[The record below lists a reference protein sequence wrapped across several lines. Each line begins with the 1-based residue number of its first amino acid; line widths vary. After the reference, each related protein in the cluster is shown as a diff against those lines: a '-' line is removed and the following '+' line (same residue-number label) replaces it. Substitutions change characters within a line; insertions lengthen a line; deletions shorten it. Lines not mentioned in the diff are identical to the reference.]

1 MRASVMDKALDMQF
15 EDYDP
20 SYVIQAVNFLQP
32 LGKEKALEQI
42 ESCIKSRPGHGDN
55 LGLFWILRV
64 LFDMPNG
71 MDFLPVRL
79 GSPSIPPPPD
89 PGKIPRFP
97 IMMIREIP
105 LLIVSGYF
113 LGGLP
118 ETVDVHV
125 AYFRTHGI
133 IRHKPLLPP
142 QTMSGLENEFLE
154 KWRDAYED
162 RYLPEVLETIRVQ
175 FERLEGA
182 MR

>member
-1 MRASVMDKALDMQF
+1 MGTSVMDKALDMQF
-15 EDYDP
+15 EDYNP

-42 ESCIKSRPGHGDN
+42 ESCIKSHQGCGDN
-55 LGLFWILRV
+55 SGLFWILRV

-71 MDFLPVRL
+71 MEFLPVRL

-89 PGKIPRFP
+89 PRKIPRFP
-97 IMMIREIP
+97 IMMIRDIP

-118 ETVDVHV
+118 ETVDVHA

-133 IRHKPLLPP
+133 IRHNPLSPP
-142 QTMSGLENEFLE
+142 QTMTGVENEFLE
-154 KWRDAYED
+154 KWRDAYMD
-162 RYLPEVLETIRVQ
+162 RYLPEVLETIKAQ
-175 FERLEGA
+175 IARLEGA
-182 MR
+182 MC